1 MACVT
6 GPTALGYGLG
16 LDINAVFM
24 PGRIVG
30 QDGAGS
36 AWFRPLEVAFG
47 NRNYK
52 FSVSLCHHYLRV
64 VAKVSSNMY
73 G

>member
-1 MACVT
+1 MACVNWPD
-6 GPTALGYGLG
+6 GAGVWAG

-36 AWFRPLEVAFG
+36 AWFRPLEVVFWQ
-47 NRNYK
+47 
-52 FSVSLCHHYLRV
+52 
-64 VAKVSSNMY
+64 
-73 G
+73 